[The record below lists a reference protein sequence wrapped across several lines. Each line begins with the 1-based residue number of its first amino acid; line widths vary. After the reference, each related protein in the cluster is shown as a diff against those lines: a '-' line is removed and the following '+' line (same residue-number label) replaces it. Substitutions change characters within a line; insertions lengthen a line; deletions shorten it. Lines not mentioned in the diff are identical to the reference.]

1 MITNYNWGR
10 GERSKPNM
18 SVEVNMTWLLT
29 LCIVF
34 FPSLKHF
41 SLTSLNTHTI
51 NTCKKTLVH
60 AFVTSKVDYCNSL
73 LYGVTKYLLQRL
85 QRVLNC
91 AARIVFKSNKYDHI
105 TPLLREL
112 HWLPIQQRI
121 EFKILLITFKA
132 LNKQAPTYLTD
143 LLISYTPSRSL
154 RSSSKNL
161 LKTPGY
167 NLKSYGG
174 RSFVLASAVLWNSLP
189 QSLRDLQ
196 SVETFKRKLKKHLF
210 LRAYMEH

>member
-1 MITNYNWGR
+1 MIYIPCPDWLRTKPPLFTTQQCVNLLFFHLRNISKIR
-10 GERSKPNM
+10 G
-18 SVEVNMTWLLT
+18 
-29 LCIVF
+29 F
-34 FPSLKHF
+34 
-41 SLTSLNTHTI
+41 LNTET
-51 NTCKKTLVH
+51 TKTLVH
-60 AFVTSKVDYCNSL
+60 AFVTSKVNYCNSL
-73 LYGVTKYLLQRL
+73 LYGVPKYLLQRL
-85 QRVLNC
+85 QRVLNY

-121 EFKILLITFKA
+121 EFKILLMTFKA

-161 LKTPGY
+161 LKIPMY

-174 RSFVLASAVLWNSLP
+174 RSFALASAVLWNSLP
-189 QSLRDLQ
+189 QSLRYFQ
-196 SVETFKRKLKKHLF
+196 SVETFKLKLKKHLF
-210 LRAYMEH
+210 LQAYMEH